1 MKSKPSPDAAPQ
13 QLADVTAAIAALT
26 SMTSRQLARRLTEL
40 TGQPSRTNNREYL
53 IRAVATVLQE
63 RAEPFPKDRIAR
75 RVAELGDS
83 VPLRWRM
90 KASPVQVVVAPR
102 SVGAELQAAERDPR
116 LPPPGSRIRRH
127 YKGVEHEVLVG
138 EDSFHYKGRRFKSLS
153 HVARVIT
160 TRQWNGFAF
169 FGLTEDATVE
179 AAS

>member
-1 MKSKPSPDAAPQ
+1 MKSKPNPDAAPQ
-13 QLADVTAAIAALT
+13 QLAAVTAEIAALT

-53 IRAVATVLQE
+53 IRAIAMVLQE

-75 RVAELGDS
+75 RVAELGDA

-90 KASPVQVVVAPR
+90 KASPVQVVVAPKAAT
-102 SVGAELQAAERDPR
+102 AEVLPPERDAR
-116 LPPPGSRIRRH
+116 LPPPGSRLLRQ

-153 HVARVIT
+153 HIARVIT

-169 FGLTEDATVE
+169 FGLTEDATAE